1 MACSSTSKSEEMEP
15 ENEQC
20 TLFEACKRGD
30 LELIKQTL
38 TSEKVNARDL
48 AGRKST
54 PLHFAAGIIK
64 CLVGYNIMSCWL

>member
-1 MACSSTSKSEEMEP
+1 MALSGSSKPEEMDQVS

-20 TLFEACKRGD
+20 SLFEACKRGD

-54 PLHFAAGIIK
+54 PLHFAAGIF
-64 CLVGYNIMSCWL
+64 LLANV